1 MVNQMSSKKTDK
13 STKKENRFLNG
24 VKAHKKHNTASYS
37 RKKISSDDED
47 EDDLALNGDDYDSKD
62 ELKLSDDEEKPQ
74 RNGSKRSPLPPAPV
88 PTSSTLRTLSD
99 SDSSKS
105 EPKWLC
111 KPRLNGVKSTNK
123 SHQVRRKRAF
133 IPSSSSEED
142 IDDSSSR
149 QDEKP
154 VVTLK
159 QMVKKTKKSRAKK
172 GTNSSDESDAIDSE
186 ENAHFDSDT
195 DSDDSRVG

>member
-1 MVNQMSSKKTDK
+1 MFGRIIEKVNFDDKT
-13 STKKENRFLNG
+13 R
-24 VKAHKKHNTASYS
+24 
-37 RKKISSDDED
+37 R
-47 EDDLALNGDDYDSKD
+47 
-62 ELKLSDDEEKPQ
+62 
-74 RNGSKRSPLPPAPV
+74 
-88 PTSSTLRTLSD
+88 LRTLSD

-195 DSDDSRVG
+195 DSDDSRAGEHRSKKRIGAMAELYTRCVEFFNTANRDKLMSAPRMTPKVADYILENRPFASFEALVCGLLI

>member
-1 MVNQMSSKKTDK
+1 MSAGSFAIGNEKRRVAHRTTASSVDLIRELAFKRQSLSKMVNQMSSKKTDK

-88 PTSSTLRTLSD
+88 PTSSTLPSV
-99 SDSSKS
+99 SS
-105 EPKWLC
+105 EP
-111 KPRLNGVKSTNK
+111 SFE
-123 SHQVRRKRAF
+123 Q
-133 IPSSSSEED
+133 
-142 IDDSSSR
+142 R
-149 QDEKP
+149 QMIS
-154 VVTLK
+154 L
-159 QMVKKTKKSRAKK
+159 
-172 GTNSSDESDAIDSE
+172 
-186 ENAHFDSDT
+186 
-195 DSDDSRVG
+195 